1 MYIMIFFNG
10 LISSENM
17 KKAILLIS
25 ILYLSACSMFSSNE
39 SGAYVKSKNYI
50 NSLEKITPSN
60 WTRLTDDGADFAL
73 LNKKSNSIFLINSA
87 CRKNEFSSLNALSSS
102 LIAGI
107 ADIEILDRKNIEHQ
121 GREAQEIRLTGKVD
135 GVKSFIN
142 ILTTQKNNCIYD
154 FVLISKTLK
163 KLEADYPN
171 FQDFISK
178 VTLE

>member
-1 MYIMIFFNG
+1 
-10 LISSENM
+10 
-17 KKAILLIS
+17 
-25 ILYLSACSMFSSNE
+25 MFSSNE

-50 NSLEKITPSN
+50 NSLEKITPKN
-60 WTRLTDDGADFAL
+60 WVRLTDEGADFAL
-73 LNKKSNSIFLINSA
+73 LNNKSNSIFLINSA

-102 LIAGI
+102 LITGI
-107 ADIEILDRKNIEHQ
+107 ADIEILERKNIEYQ
-121 GREAQEIRLTGKVD
+121 GREAQEIKFTGKVD

-163 KLEADYPN
+163 KLDTDYSSFN
-171 FQDFISK
+171 DFVSK